1 MIGKKAK
8 VIKTVS
14 TINGTLY
21 EDDIVLV
28 ERSEN
33 GNYRVKDTMGRI
45 WYVDKNNI
53 GFIVTK

>member
-21 EDDIVLV
+21 ENDIVLV

-33 GNYRVKDTMGRI
+33 GNYRVKDAMGRI
-45 WYVDKNNI
+45 LYVDKNNI
-53 GFIVTK
+53 KEKK

>member
-8 VIKTVS
+8 VIKTIS

-21 EDDIVLV
+21 EDDVVLV
-28 ERSEN
+28 ERAEN

-45 WYVDKNNI
+45 WFVNKENL
-53 GFIVTK
+53 K

>member
-21 EDDIVLV
+21 ENDVVLV

-33 GNYRVKDTMGRI
+33 VNYRVKDTMGRI
-45 WYVDKNNI
+45 WYVDKKSI
-53 GFIVTK
+53 KEKK